1 MKDADKHNAQFA
13 IIIGPEEA
21 DKSECIV
28 KNLQEGTQQTMSL
41 EAFLSSLR

>member
-1 MKDADKHNAQFA
+1 MKDADKHNAKFA

-28 KNLQEGTQQTMSL
+28 KNLKEGTQQNFPLDT
-41 EAFLSSLR
+41 FLSSLR

>member
-1 MKDADKHNAQFA
+1 MKDADKHNAKFA

-28 KNLQEGTQQTMSL
+28 KNLEEGTQQTFSL
-41 EAFLSSLR
+41 DTFLSSLR